1 MRTSTIVCVH
11 THHTHIWPCCHK
23 KQEIVLSLRNAGC
36 WKCRAPNL
44 SPLPCRNVSASLRG
58 SFLLPG
64 PEEIQI
70 AAAARPGGVADRAVR
85 VSPGCPAREAP
96 GVGLRAR
103 PAPQDPAS
111 PGHRARP
118 RLHRPR
124 LHRPRSAAPSVQIA
138 EIIAAKGAH
147 VPGQNWELIPT
158 RVRVLLEERRVLES
172 LHFRVTAIYFSCIF
186 YLCYLKSLLQ
196 PPVFK

>member
-1 MRTSTIVCVH
+1 M
-11 THHTHIWPCCHK
+11 
-23 KQEIVLSLRNAGC
+23 Q
-36 WKCRAPNL
+36 APDL
-44 SPLPCRNVSASLRG
+44 SPFPCRNVSASLRG

-64 PEEIQI
+64 PEEIQV

-96 GVGLRAR
+96 GVGLR
-103 PAPQDPAS
+103 PPDPAS
-111 PGHRARP
+111 HGHRARP
-118 RLHRPR
+118 RLQQ
-124 LHRPRSAAPSVQIA
+124 PRSATPSVQIT

-147 VPGQNWELIPT
+147 VPRQNWELIPS

-172 LHFRVTAIYFSCIF
+172 LRFRVTAIYFSCVF
-186 YLCYLKSLLQ
+186 YLCFLKSLLQ